1 VGISAFMLFV
11 ALRYMSYVQ
20 HQQQEESRRKSSR
33 RNPPPDDMQSAST
46 QTPYDPGS
54 TAGRD
59 PGRQEVLGGE
69 LLAGEGVSVG

>member
-1 VGISAFMLFV
+1 MTVGISAFMLFV

-20 HQQQEESRRKSSR
+20 HQQQEEARRRPSKR
-33 RNPPPDDMQSAST
+33 DPPQDDMQSAST

-54 TAGRD
+54 LA
-59 PGRQEVLGGE
+59 GRQEVMGGE